1 MFKSSKDYRSV
12 VKKILIEIKGINK
25 SLINKKLDFKNKSK
39 SQVDPVTKF
48 DLLIEKKIRS
58 FIKRNFTAHNIIGE
72 EFEKVKK
79 NSLYEW
85 YIDPIDGTKALV
97 MGLNSWS
104 NLIGLFFKGGPILSF
119 ANFPNLNKYYY
130 AYGNEAFVFDKKKI
144 RKLKVSEKIGPTR
157 PLLAMNTISN
167 NQNISLFKK
176 LKNKYFI
183 KITGIDALN
192 YCLLCEGKIDV
203 VIESG
208 LKKVDFFPL
217 MKLIKNSG
225 GIITDWNGKQKFS
238 KGDVLVSRNKKLH
251 KFFLKQFKRWNY

>member
-104 NLIGLFFKGGPILSF
+104 NLIGLFF
-119 ANFPNLNKYYY
+119 
-130 AYGNEAFVFDKKKI
+130 
-144 RKLKVSEKIGPTR
+144 
-157 PLLAMNTISN
+157 
-167 NQNISLFKK
+167 
-176 LKNKYFI
+176 
-183 KITGIDALN
+183 
-192 YCLLCEGKIDV
+192 
-203 VIESG
+203 
-208 LKKVDFFPL
+208 
-217 MKLIKNSG
+217 
-225 GIITDWNGKQKFS
+225 
-238 KGDVLVSRNKKLH
+238 
-251 KFFLKQFKRWNY
+251 